1 MYSFFKSVRGR
12 KAAAISVLPLTLLAL
27 VACAELMNTLEDVT
41 DENSIVGSAVR
52 GVNRLRK
59 SFQDLDPAE
68 EYYIGRSVAA
78 QILVRPEYPLA
89 DIEVLDAYVNR
100 VGQGLAIACD
110 EVRQTF
116 LGYRFGVLESK
127 ELNAFA
133 APGGTIFVTRG
144 LIDRTES
151 EDELAAILAHEIGHV
166 TLRHGLSAIQQSN
179 LMQAF
184 KYLGSSAA
192 QATLDQEQLQEV
204 TGIFNDS
211 VTDVVDSLV
220 TNGFSKSAEYEAD
233 ALGQRIAAA
242 AGYDGRALRKFLER
256 LGRDGGEGGLFSTH
270 PAPADRIENLPAA
283 AAPARMT
290 PAALDARAERF
301 RAATRP

>member
-1 MYSFFKSVRGR
+1 MLHFLKVARLR
-12 KAAAISVLPLTLLAL
+12 KLAVLIAVPTSLLAF
-27 VACAELMNTLEDVT
+27 VACAELMNSLEDAT

-59 SFQDLDPAE
+59 SFQDLDPSE

-89 DIEVLDAYVNR
+89 SIEVLDAYVNR

-116 LGYRFGVLESK
+116 LGYRFGVIESK
-127 ELNAFA
+127 EVNAFA

-151 EDELAAILAHEIGHV
+151 EDELAAVLAHEIGHV

-204 TGIFNDS
+204 TGIFDES
-211 VTDVVDSLV
+211 VQDVVESMV
-220 TNGFSKSAEYEAD
+220 TNGFSKEAEYEAD

-242 AGYDGRALRKFLER
+242 SGYDGRALRKFLQR
-256 LGRDGGEGGLFSTH
+256 LGREGGTGGVFSTH
-270 PAPADRIENLPAA
+270 PSPQDRMDNLPEAEA
-283 AAPARMT
+283 TPALT

-301 RAATRP
+301 RAATRS